1 MEEQEGGRRTTLT
14 FPFNSKR
21 LQLHHIQLI
30 AESLC
35 LLTTASASDLSV
47 MIGGKL
53 CENSHD
59 PSNTQIVI
67 TQSEEGEE
75 LSLQDMDGVFLRI
88 PAVRSTLLRTS
99 PSPSSEVSVELQPVS
114 ALQENINFSAEV
126 ECLEHLLSTMKEE
139 LVKSRTQL
147 LEAQEEIACLR
158 VEISDHS
165 SESPERAK
173 FGEGKSGRVNQ

>member
-35 LLTTASASDLSV
+35 LPTTASASDLYLSV
-47 MIGGKL
+47 MIGGKF
-53 CENSHD
+53 CENNHD
-59 PSNTQIVI
+59 HSNTQIVI

-88 PAVRSTLLRTS
+88 PAVRSTSLRIL

-139 LVKSRTQL
+139 LVKSRTQ
-147 LEAQEEIACLR
+147 
-158 VEISDHS
+158 
-165 SESPERAK
+165 
-173 FGEGKSGRVNQ
+173 

>member
-35 LLTTASASDLSV
+35 LPTTASASDLSV

-53 CENSHD
+53 CENNHD

-88 PAVRSTLLRTS
+88 PAVKSTL
-99 PSPSSEVSVELQPVS
+99 
-114 ALQENINFSAEV
+114 
-126 ECLEHLLSTMKEE
+126 KD
-139 LVKSRTQL
+139 
-147 LEAQEEIACLR
+147 IAK
-158 VEISDHS
+158 
-165 SESPERAK
+165 P
-173 FGEGKSGRVNQ
+173 